1 MSDRY
6 NDKNISF
13 SEHIIK
19 IANDKTYFGRMNDP
33 TCSAREKGIC
43 GDEMEFYLV
52 ISDNKIVDAK
62 FWTTGCFSS
71 KACGLTLINYI
82 INKEIYNALTISPNY
97 ILKELI
103 DLPIEHHH
111 CSILACITFYKA
123 IGEYLIK
130 K

>member
-1 MSDRY
+1 MPDKC

-19 IANDKTYFGRMNDP
+19 IASDKTYYGRMNDP
-33 TCSAREKGIC
+33 TCAAFVKGIC

-52 ISDNKIVDAK
+52 IYNNKIVDVK
-62 FWTTGCFSS
+62 FYTTGCTSS
-71 KACGLTLINYI
+71 MACGLILVNYI
-82 INKEIYNALTISPNY
+82 INKDIYEALTIHPKY
-97 ILKELI
+97 ILDKLI
-103 DLPIEHHH
+103 DLPSEHHH